1 MCLAS
6 VEILFNIPIAA
17 YGLSLQARAPL
28 NPYISWENVHED
40 FSRVEL
46 IPSLIW
52 QNNYYM
58 KIALEVPRWAV
69 VFCAFL
75 FFLFFG
81 FADEARK
88 NYRYAFQ
95 SVAKRVGLS
104 TASSTTYVN
113 GINSLDY
120 GFEGC
125 VFIIILFREGFSR
138 WLDNLNIQKEIENRQ
153 FIRESSSYSSRIRS
167 QRDASTSRFYELLQ
181 QHVNWRR

>member
-1 MCLAS
+1 MACLFKLALPSSHTSVGKMSMKISLAS
-6 VEILFNIPIAA
+6 SWFHLWSGKITIIWR
-17 YGLSLQARAPL
+17 SLWR
-28 NPYISWENVHED
+28 YHDE
-40 FSRVEL
+40 
-46 IPSLIW
+46 
-52 QNNYYM
+52 
-58 KIALEVPRWAV
+58 AV
-69 VFCAFL
+69 VFCAFH
-75 FFLFFG
+75 FFIFFG

-181 QHVNWRR
+181 QHVHWRR